1 MTVIYSSEETFWCIH
16 SHYPS
21 HTVSKSTELKMLP
34 VDVNH
39 LPVPSLHVQYIQLL
53 PSAAAEGQARAHM
66 FSMLWISPIV
76 SKLQSVHIHCMSGYL
91 HTHAYIHKHVQ
102 HVHMHIHT
110 YVHKQMHAHTHMQRM
125 LLHILAY
132 THLFTL
138 IFTPTHAFVH
148 VVLAPSHFH
157 LSCILNLMWEV
168 FQDLLFWGCF

>member
-1 MTVIYSSEETFWCIH
+1 MTVIYNSEETFWCIH

-76 SKLQSVHIHCMSGYL
+76 SKQGLRASCSQCISTAWVGTCTHMHTYRNMCNMCICIYTLMCTNKCMLIHTCRECSYTYL
-91 HTHAYIHKHVQ
+91 
-102 HVHMHIHT
+102 HIHT
-110 YVHKQMHAHTHMQRM
+110 YSHSSSHLHMHLHM
-125 LLHILAY
+125 
-132 THLFTL
+132 
-138 IFTPTHAFVH
+138 
-148 VVLAPSHFH
+148 
-157 LSCILNLMWEV
+157 
-168 FQDLLFWGCF
+168 